1 MAVIGISVLVTRL
14 LTKGKAVSRFKKSLI
29 TLLTSV
35 FLVSTVSLGYLLPYQ
50 KAEDVSEYLKSD
62 EQITFVE
69 EEKGDSAYY
78 AFINN
83 EGSNKVLV
91 FYPGAKV
98 DEYAYAELMRNIAE
112 SGTDVYVIK
121 MPFHMA
127 MLNGDGAKDIID
139 HNEYEKVYL
148 AGHSLGGVA
157 ASGYT
162 ISSSD
167 KVDGL
172 ILLASYSTRKI
183 PDNVELLSIYG
194 DKDGCLEMNVYEKNR
209 SNWPPVSNEVVI
221 KGGNHAN
228 YASYGKQKGDNEA
241 SITRD
246 EQISITAEAII
257 EFMK

>member
-1 MAVIGISVLVTRL
+1 MKYVFISIVAIMAVIGISVLVTRL

-35 FLVSTVSLGYLLPYQ
+35 FFVSAVSLGYLLPYQ
-50 KAEDVSEYLKSD
+50 KAEEVRGYLKSD

-69 EEKGDSAYY
+69 EETGDSSYY

-139 HNEYEKVYL
+139 HNEYES
-148 AGHSLGGVA
+148 AQ
-157 ASGYT
+157 
-162 ISSSD
+162 
-167 KVDGL
+167 
-172 ILLASYSTRKI
+172 
-183 PDNVELLSIYG
+183 
-194 DKDGCLEMNVYEKNR
+194 
-209 SNWPPVSNEVVI
+209 PV
-221 KGGNHAN
+221 
-228 YASYGKQKGDNEA
+228 
-241 SITRD
+241 
-246 EQISITAEAII
+246 
-257 EFMK
+257 